1 MTLTTERSEA
11 LIVTHREAHRYQ
23 GLMDKV
29 DELVSDEH
37 LNFLPPVKFA
47 RDPFIERVGI
57 LVFEFTFE
65 ENSKSLYLR
74 SL

>member
-1 MTLTTERSEA
+1 
-11 LIVTHREAHRYQ
+11 
-23 GLMDKV
+23 MDKV

-47 RDPFIERVGI
+47 RDPFIEGVGI

-65 ENSKSLYLR
+65 ENSKSLYLK